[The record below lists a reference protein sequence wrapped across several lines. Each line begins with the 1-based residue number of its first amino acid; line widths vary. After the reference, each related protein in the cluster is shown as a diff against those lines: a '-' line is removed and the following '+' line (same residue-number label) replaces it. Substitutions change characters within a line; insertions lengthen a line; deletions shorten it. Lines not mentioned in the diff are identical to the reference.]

1 MTDDDPRLRKRYRV
15 AFAATAMLL
24 VGIAVTLPFSL
35 ASVLEEIL
43 GLTTGKVLPLLRPE
57 GTAVAPAHSRLHL
70 AVTQIDEVH
79 LLATLRLSGHRT
91 CGAGCTWRD
100 RLLFVSAAPG
110 DTDAEGLPPSV
121 SITLPETT
129 EGVTD
134 TFQLP
139 LHGVP
144 IRYPFDGYH
153 LVVAVALQRL
163 HPDGRVENLGVER
176 TPRHLVLTIQEL
188 LPHLRM
194 SAPAT
199 VDLGTLQTSGAPVV
213 YAAAY
218 ALSFERPRYLRVL
231 AVLLV
236 LSIAAA
242 AAYSVFLRPLA
253 DLVVSSGA
261 LVLGVWGV
269 RAIIVPVNLHFQT
282 AVDLALSIVILFL
295 IGGISVKALILAH
308 DRGGLSVLRRSR
320 RTPRGEA
327 GP

>member
-1 MTDDDPRLRKRYRV
+1 MDDDPRLRKRYRV

-35 ASVLEEIL
+35 ASVLDEIL

-57 GTAVAPAHSRLHL
+57 GVAIAPAHSRLHL

-79 LLATLRLSGHRT
+79 LIATLRLSGHRT

-100 RLLFVSAAPG
+100 RLLFVSAAP
-110 DTDAEGLPPSV
+110 DDADAEGLPPSA
-121 SITLPETT
+121 SIALPETT

-139 LHGVP
+139 LNGVP

-153 LVVAVALQRL
+153 LILAVALQRV
-163 HPDGRVENLGVER
+163 HPDGRIENLGVDQ
-176 TPRHLVLTIQEL
+176 TARHLVLTIQEL

-194 SAPAT
+194 SAPAA
-199 VDLGTLQTSGAPVV
+199 VDLGTLRTSGAPVA

-242 AAYSVFLRPLA
+242 AAYSVFLRPLK

-295 IGGISVKALILAH
+295 LGGISVKALILVH
-308 DRGGLSVLRRSR
+308 DRGGLRVLGRSR
-320 RTPRGEA
+320 RTPQRETE
-327 GP
+327 P

>member
-1 MTDDDPRLRKRYRV
+1 M
-15 AFAATAMLL
+15 
-24 VGIAVTLPFSL
+24 
-35 ASVLEEIL
+35 
-43 GLTTGKVLPLLRPE
+43 
-57 GTAVAPAHSRLHL
+57 
-70 AVTQIDEVH
+70 
-79 LLATLRLSGHRT
+79 
-91 CGAGCTWRD
+91 
-100 RLLFVSAAPG
+100 
-110 DTDAEGLPPSV
+110 
-121 SITLPETT
+121 
-129 EGVTD
+129 
-134 TFQLP
+134 
-139 LHGVP
+139 
-144 IRYPFDGYH
+144 
-153 LVVAVALQRL
+153 
-163 HPDGRVENLGVER
+163 
-176 TPRHLVLTIQEL
+176 LTIQEL

-199 VDLGTLQTSGAPVV
+199 VDPRTLQTSGAPVV